1 MKIKSLTKS
10 ISIIFMFSA
19 LLFGCCTIEDTP
31 KSEEKNKTTTYKVVF
46 DANGGNGSMPAQIFT
61 AGTSQKLNTNTFKRT
76 GYTFAG
82 WNTEPDGTGFV
93 YISGNSYSLTANIT
107 LYAQWEKEDG
117 LKIRIV
123 FDVNGTNE
131 TVPATIEAAAGEN
144 ITLPVLENDNFLC
157 WNTRPDGTGTNY
169 SGTATFNESVILYA
183 QWKIVKVVITFDTNG
198 ISEITPTAIKTS
210 SGESVNLPTL
220 TNDKFSHWNTKP
232 DGTGIS
238 YSGIAVFSE
247 DVTLYA
253 ILLPENAYKV
263 VYMLD
268 GGINNPAN
276 PYYLTDGET
285 VVLSAPTKD
294 KHTFAG
300 WYTDEACTEN
310 QVTQI
315 TQNPESNIVL
325 YAKWIA
331 NKTTITITQN
341 EPEVNLQQKQNGSIV
356 TFTADDGYN
365 KYIWSVDGVKQSETS
380 STFTIDTSGMMIGKI
395 HKVAVIVLLDGEYY
409 STSAD
414 LEIKGGD

>member
-183 QWKIVKVVITFDTNG
+183 
-198 ISEITPTAIKTS
+198 TP
-210 SGESVNLPTL
+210 
-220 TNDKFSHWNTKP
+220 
-232 DGTGIS
+232 
-238 YSGIAVFSE
+238 
-247 DVTLYA
+247 
-253 ILLPENAYKV
+253 LPENAYKII
-263 VYMLD
+263 YMLD
-268 GGINNPAN
+268 GGINNTAN
-276 PYYLTDGET
+276 PYYLIVGET
-285 VVLSAPTKD
+285 AALSDPAKD

-315 TQNPESNIVL
+315 TQSTKDNIIV
-325 YAKWIA
+325 YAKWLA

-341 EPEVNLQQKQNGSIV
+341 EPEVNLQQVTNETTV
-356 TFTADDGYN
+356 TFTADNSFD
-365 KYIWSVDGVKQSETS
+365 KYTWNIDGVKQSETS
-380 STFTIDTSGMMIGKI
+380 STFTIDTSNIKNGTIYKI
-395 HKVAVIVLLDGEYY
+395 TVIAFREGQYY
-409 STSAD
+409 SASAD
-414 LEIKGGD
+414 LEI